1 MTVKFDLVWGAVTV
15 NAWDFRQVGLIPYKF
30 SDLLLA
36 GLCRCTSRSAIVA
49 RKWNRVSLRNNS
61 VSEGSRSVKR
71 PRFRYLNMWQKLAIG
86 VAGAAVLAGAVWFT
100 IRQINKD
107 VVTVQTAVVTRQDLT
122 SVVTA
127 SGEIKPLTYTNVLGE
142 GIGKITEIVVKEGDH
157 VKKGDVLLR
166 LESIQPSA
174 DVDAQRANLEAADAG
189 IKSAEASG
197 ISAEADINSRAAD
210 LEHAKLEWQRG
221 QELFKEGLVP
231 KQDYDTRKAT
241 YDSAVA
247 ALASAQARAEQSRA
261 LLGQAHSGLTQ
272 NRAMLNRLT
281 DVLRK
286 TTYTAPIEGVV
297 TYIAVR
303 VGENVVPGIQ
313 NATGSYLMTI
323 SNMSVVTSEV
333 MVDETDITSVRAGE
347 TADVTIDALPGKYF
361 TGKVTEVGT
370 QAVLRSSGLASTQ
383 STTGNQ
389 EAKDFKVVVTLENPP
404 EGLRPGL
411 SSTAKIITAQKH
423 SVITIPIQ
431 AFAVRTKRDLEEAA
445 KQAGRKPDDSI
456 TLAAGRPAQDT
467 GPGPSSTSK
476 DTEIQGIFV
485 VRGGRAEFVPVATG
499 IMGVTDIEVTSG
511 VKEGDEI
518 VTGSYKALRTLKPD
532 ARVKVDNSPPK
543 ITDDNRS

>member
-1 MTVKFDLVWGAVTV
+1 M
-15 NAWDFRQVGLIPYKF
+15 
-30 SDLLLA
+30 
-36 GLCRCTSRSAIVA
+36 
-49 RKWNRVSLRNNS
+49 
-61 VSEGSRSVKR
+61 
-71 PRFRYLNMWQKLAIG
+71 NMWQKIGIG
-86 VAGAAVLAGAVWFT
+86 VGGAAVISGGVWFT

-107 VVTVQTAVVTRQDLT
+107 VVTVQTAAVTREDLN
-122 SVVTA
+122 SIVTA

-174 DVDAQRANLEAADAG
+174 DVDAQRAGIEAAGAG
-189 IKSAEASG
+189 IKSAEANR
-197 ISAEADINSRAAD
+197 ISAEADIKSRAAD
-210 LEHAKLEWQRG
+210 LEHSKLEWERG
-221 QELFKEGLVP
+221 QELFKEGLIP
-231 KQDYDTRKAT
+231 KQDYDTRKAA

-261 LLGQAHSGLTQ
+261 QLGQAHSGLTQ
-272 NRAMLNRLT
+272 SRAMLSRLS

-333 MVDETDITSVRAGE
+333 MVDETDITNVRVGE
-347 TADVTIDALPGKYF
+347 IADVTIDALPGKYIK
-361 TGKVTEVGT
+361 GKITEVGT

-404 EGLRPGL
+404 DGLRPGL
-411 SSTAKIITAQKH
+411 SSTAKITTAQKKN
-423 SVITIPIQ
+423 VMTIPIQ
-431 AFAVRTKRDLEEAA
+431 ALAMRQQKDLDEAA
-445 KQAGRKPDDSI
+445 KQAGRKATDSV
-456 TLAAGRPAQDT
+456 TLAAARPAPDSASA
-467 GPGPSSTSK
+467 GGSSSSSTTK
-476 DTEIQGIFV
+476 NPEIQGIFV
-485 VRGGRAEFVPVATG
+485 LRSRKAEF
-499 IMGVTDIEVTSG
+499 
-511 VKEGDEI
+511 
-518 VTGSYKALRTLKPD
+518 
-532 ARVKVDNSPPK
+532 
-543 ITDDNRS
+543 